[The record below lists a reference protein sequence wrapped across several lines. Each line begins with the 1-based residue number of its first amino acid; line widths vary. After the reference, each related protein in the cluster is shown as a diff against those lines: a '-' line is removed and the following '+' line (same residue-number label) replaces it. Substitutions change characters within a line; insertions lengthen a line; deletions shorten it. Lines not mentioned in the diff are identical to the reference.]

1 VGRFVAKYR
10 WHCRNYQLARNREL
24 NHEFETIHLAI
35 LSMQLVINTAFIA
48 SWSCVKRSA
57 IVDGNAQMRKADV
70 PAITPPSDRSDNFNA
85 KFKHS

>member
-1 VGRFVAKYR
+1 
-10 WHCRNYQLARNREL
+10 
-24 NHEFETIHLAI
+24 
-35 LSMQLVINTAFIA
+35 MQLVINTAFIA

-70 PAITPPSDRSDNFNA
+70 PAITPPSDKSDNFNA